1 MRWNPCSPG
10 SFASPDGCTSRRPAA
25 YRLAN
30 TAGRVLDSKGLS
42 LCSLAGTDAQKKEGI
57 VKEKVRRKL
66 ELSKEVVRELQTK
79 ELEGAYGGAP
89 TCTATGSCT
98 RIEC

>member
-1 MRWNPCSPG
+1 MLSELIGWPTLLVEYLTPRG
-10 SFASPDGCTSRRPAA
+10 SVFVIL
-25 YRLAN
+25 LA
-30 TAGRVLDSKGLS
+30 RDV
-42 LCSLAGTDAQKKEGI
+42 QQKEGI

-66 ELSKEVVRELQTK
+66 VLSKEVVRELQTK

-89 TCTATGSCT
+89 TCTATASCT

>member
-1 MRWNPCSPG
+1 
-10 SFASPDGCTSRRPAA
+10 
-25 YRLAN
+25 
-30 TAGRVLDSKGLS
+30 V
-42 LCSLAGTDAQKKEGI
+42 KK
-57 VKEKVRRKL
+57 KVQRKL

-79 ELEGAYGGAP
+79 ELEEAYGGAP

>member
-1 MRWNPCSPG
+1 M
-10 SFASPDGCTSRRPAA
+10 
-25 YRLAN
+25 
-30 TAGRVLDSKGLS
+30 
-42 LCSLAGTDAQKKEGI
+42 KK
-57 VKEKVRRKL
+57 KLQRKL

-79 ELEGAYGGAP
+79 ELEEAYGGAP